1 MMGGRGRYKEVERQ
15 IEVFTKD
22 LLVLYICADAVT
34 EHRILFYIFHFK
46 ICTFVRMWNMHTQSI
61 LLLECVLI
69 NEKCYQA
76 SIIESL
82 CVHWGNDV
90 DDDNF
95 FLLYSWMYMQNI
107 FVLLSLATNFFV
119 LWILQRILIF
129 LGWFLVGIWWDL
141 CLTDSL

>member
-1 MMGGRGRYKEVERQ
+1 MLRMNAFSYASYRCACLYVYMQSHRWRKKIWRDEIKWKSRCMGEGDIRRSKGKSKCSQRT
-15 IEVFTKD
+15 FS
-22 LLVLYICADAVT
+22 LYICADAVT

-95 FLLYSWMYMQNI
+95 F
-107 FVLLSLATNFFV
+107 
-119 LWILQRILIF
+119 
-129 LGWFLVGIWWDL
+129 
-141 CLTDSL
+141 